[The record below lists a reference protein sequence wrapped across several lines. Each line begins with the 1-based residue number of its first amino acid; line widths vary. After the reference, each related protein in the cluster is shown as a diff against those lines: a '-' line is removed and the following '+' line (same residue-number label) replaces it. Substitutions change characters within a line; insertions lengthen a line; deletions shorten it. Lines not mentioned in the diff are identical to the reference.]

1 MHNDLILRA
10 WISRTI
16 VDIESASTTFDKVP
30 KVNIANFP
38 DATLHFLMKREKDA
52 LRLEQQKPSQTNHR
66 FRNTRDAEGNYIARA
81 LTYKGKF
88 QREQEIEVT
97 ITTGSG
103 ANYVLTGT
111 TARVDGQSA
120 RMVTDESLNSRNVTN
135 IVSVGRDGPTLA
147 QRQRANTLLRI
158 LQGEVGLID
167 NNPWIQ
173 NIFFY
178 NGSTLV
184 WPPDWHPP
192 SSKQAPSNCNL
203 DRLNLNPSQNTAI
216 QAMLS
221 TSSKDH
227 IVVIQGPPGTGK
239 TSVIANYVKTAIHS
253 GYRGLWLV
261 AQSNVAVKNIAE
273 KLISYEFTDFR
284 LLVSREFR
292 HEWHEHLYQKIQSYV
307 IQSDEFS
314 EYLGVRLK
322 GVQVILCTLSMLS
335 NKHISRF
342 TSSVPL
348 QTLVVDE
355 ASQIEVGDYVSTFA
369 KFPGLRKV
377 CFIGDDKQLPP
388 FGQEEIESLQSIFE
402 VSHLREKTYLLD
414 TQYRMPPQAGDF
426 ISAAV
431 YDNLLKSNPLHPI
444 YGNTPSCAF
453 IHVDG
458 QESFFNKSFQVF
470 ASVSFSHFHVC

>member
-1 MHNDLILRA
+1 
-10 WISRTI
+10 
-16 VDIESASTTFDKVP
+16 
-30 KVNIANFP
+30 
-38 DATLHFLMKREKDA
+38 MKREKDA

-88 QREQEIEVT
+88 QREQVSRPIMLVIVVLIYDMPEQEIEVT

-103 ANYVLTGT
+103 ANYVLTGNT
-111 TARVDGQSA
+111 TRVDGQSA
-120 RMVTDESLNSRNVTN
+120 RMVTDESLNSRNVTS

-178 NGSTLV
+178 NGSALV

-203 DRLNLNPSQNTAI
+203 DRLNLNSSQNTAI

-221 TSSKDH
+221 PSSKDH

-284 LLVSREFR
+284 LLVSKEFR
-292 HEWHEHLYQKIQSYV
+292 HEW
-307 IQSDEFS
+307 
-314 EYLGVRLK
+314 
-322 GVQVILCTLSMLS
+322 
-335 NKHISRF
+335 
-342 TSSVPL
+342 
-348 QTLVVDE
+348 
-355 ASQIEVGDYVSTFA
+355 
-369 KFPGLRKV
+369 
-377 CFIGDDKQLPP
+377 
-388 FGQEEIESLQSIFE
+388 
-402 VSHLREKTYLLD
+402 
-414 TQYRMPPQAGDF
+414 
-426 ISAAV
+426 
-431 YDNLLKSNPLHPI
+431 
-444 YGNTPSCAF
+444 
-453 IHVDG
+453 
-458 QESFFNKSFQVF
+458 
-470 ASVSFSHFHVC
+470 